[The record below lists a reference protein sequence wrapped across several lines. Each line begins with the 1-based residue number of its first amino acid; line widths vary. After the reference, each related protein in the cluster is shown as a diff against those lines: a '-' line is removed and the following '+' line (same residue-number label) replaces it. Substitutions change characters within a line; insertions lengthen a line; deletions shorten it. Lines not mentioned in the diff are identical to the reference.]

1 MLEDFLKKEG
11 WIIKDDVLINKKTG
25 EVFEFE
31 ILLRSPLFE
40 RIVLPMKRNLKK
52 LGINVS
58 IRTVQDDSQYIRR
71 LEDFDYDMIVVNY
84 GSIISPGNEQKKLLG
99 ICCSRSKSKS

>member
-1 MLEDFLKKEG
+1 MARRLLKKEG
-11 WIIKDDVLINKKTG
+11 WIIKDDILTNKDTG
-25 EVFEFE
+25 EIFKFE

-52 LGINVS
+52 LGIDVS

-71 LEDFDYDMIVVNY
+71 LEGFD
-84 GSIISPGNEQKKLLG
+84 
-99 ICCSRSKSKS
+99 

>member
-1 MLEDFLKKEG
+1 M
-11 WIIKDDVLINKKTG
+11 INKETG

-31 ILLRSPLFE
+31 ILLRSIFE

-52 LGINVS
+52 LGIDVS

-84 GSIISPGNEQKKLLG
+84 GSIISPGNEQKNYWG
-99 ICCSRSKSKS
+99 SAAAGSKSQSKLHRGKKPSN